1 MTVRDTCSPLERGGM
16 THVRKERGSGTIRI
30 GMLLPMVALVVMSL
44 APFLSQS
51 AEARPS
57 MSVDMSVSDV
67 NLDPMEVFKCTIF
80 FDNHGRSPA
89 PLVWINV
96 TIPDSVMYL
105 SDDSGMERGVMDGDH
120 VWRFSSVAEGEH
132 TFEINMQ
139 VSANVQEG
147 DVTIISHLDYLD
159 DLHITMPSSEA
170 SVTLSITGSV
180 WNLADPAGFSPGGT
194 VGILKDIEPSKSNTS
209 VNSDIP
215 SIGHETG
222 DNTPPVIDDREMEDP
237 APPLPVT
244 DPGTSL
250 PGDGMEETGADTG
263 IARDPIDKTQE
274 PPSNHHDQSEP
285 AVTIEE
291 DTGTVNEQPDSY
303 TDYSALTEDVQPA
316 VSPITKIEPSKVSS
330 EIVSNNNV
338 YSTGDMLSFTIYL
351 NNTGSQTASRV
362 WVELVIPSSVRLVDD
377 TSALIGG
384 KALGELVFVFFDIG
398 PGVHEFLIYLSF
410 EGEADGSTEV
420 EVWAHVSYTDSL
432 GGFVG
437 GSSHRARCEI
447 VAQPGE
453 FPLMQVS
460 IAILSAGLMTVVAYS
475 TKEWGTYSLL
485 PFIAPLY
492 SRLNRREVMDHKAR
506 GTIIGYIKENPGEHF
521 NSLKSKLDFR
531 NGTLAHHLHILERER
546 MIKSVRYGKY
556 RRFFPVGMMVSKK
569 SYPTELEQEIL
580 DVVKVRPGINQKT
593 IAKKV
598 GRSKSTVN
606 YHIDKLR
613 RTNKIRTEKNGLSL
627 RHYVIEP

>member
-1 MTVRDTCSPLERGGM
+1 MTVRDTYSPLERGGM
-16 THVRKERGSGTIRI
+16 THNRKERGSGTIRI
-30 GMLLPMVALVVMSL
+30 GILLPMVALVVISL

-57 MSVDMSVSDV
+57 MSVELSVSDA
-67 NLDPMEVFKCTIF
+67 NLDPMDVFKCTVF
-80 FDNHGRSPA
+80 FNNNGHSSA

-96 TIPDSVMYL
+96 TIPDSVVYL
-105 SDDSGMERGVMDGDH
+105 SDDSGMERGVKEGDH
-120 VWRFSSVAEGEH
+120 IWRFPNVAEGEH
-132 TFEINMQ
+132 TFDISMQ

-147 DVTIISHLDYLD
+147 DVTILSHLDYLD
-159 DLHITMPSSEA
+159 DLQITMPSSEA

-180 WNLADPAGFSPGGT
+180 WNLADPAGFNPGGT

-222 DNTPPVIDDREMEDP
+222 DNTPPIGDDKEMEDP

-250 PGDGMEETGADTG
+250 PGDDMEEPGTDTG
-263 IARDPIDKTQE
+263 IARDPIDKTQG
-274 PPSNHHDQSEP
+274 PPSNHHDRSEP
-285 AVTIEE
+285 AATVEE
-291 DTGTVNEQPDSY
+291 DTGNMNEQPDSY
-303 TDYSALTEDVQPA
+303 TDYREPTEDVQPA
-316 VSPITKIEPSKVSS
+316 VSPATKIEPSKVSS

-338 YSTGDMLSFTIYL
+338 YGAGDMLSFTIYL

-398 PGVHEFLIYLSF
+398 PGDHEFLIYLSF
-410 EGEADGSTEV
+410 EGEADESTEV

-432 GGFVG
+432 GGLVG
-437 GSSHRARCEI
+437 GSSHRAKCEI

-453 FPLMQVS
+453 FPLMQMS

-475 TKEWGTYSLL
+475 AKEWGTYSLL
-485 PFIAPLY
+485 PFIPLY

-556 RRFFPVGMMVSKK
+556 RRFFPVGMMVSRK

-580 DVVKVRPGINQKT
+580 DVVRERPGINQKT

-613 RTNKIRTEKNGLSL
+613 RTDKIRTEKNGLSL
-627 RHYVIEP
+627 RHYVIES